1 MVCVTR
7 TAQLART
14 RCEAAQSLAGLLV
27 RSQGQDGVMV
37 LAVRIVL
44 VDDHRSVRSSVP
56 AEPDLDQYEPTCWAA
71 DPRPT

>member
-1 MVCVTR
+1 
-7 TAQLART
+7 
-14 RCEAAQSLAGLLV
+14 
-27 RSQGQDGVMV
+27 MV

-56 AEPDLDQYEPTCWAA
+56 AEPDLDQYEPTCWPA